1 MKQIIVKIYTIIK
14 RSLFFKPWA
23 TKPLEFW
30 SILSLI
36 LIKTKPD
43 SILELGSGRSTFYLY
58 EYAIQYNKK
67 LESVE
72 HNKTFLKFIQKGLK
86 SIFGKNFNFI
96 NFVPIKN
103 DWYDISKI
111 TTDFDFLFIDGPNT
125 NSYLKNNNSTRYSNI
140 AVEFLKDKVNNCKII
155 IVDDTHRKEEVDFIN
170 SLNIK
175 LRHIEYAYYNNPN
188 EYNKPKLRI
197 YYQPQYEEFIANVS
211 KQILLETNP
220 KVLNICEL

>member
-1 MKQIIVKIYTIIK
+1 MKQIIIKILTTIK
-14 RSLFFKPWA
+14 RSLFFKPWP

-30 SILSLI
+30 TILNLI

-72 HNKTFLKFIQKGLK
+72 HNRTFLKFIQKGLK
-86 SIFGKNFNFI
+86 SVFGKNYNFI
-96 NFVPIKN
+96 NFAPIKI
-103 DWYDISKI
+103 DWYDTSKI
-111 TTDFDFLFIDGPNT
+111 TTDFDFLFIDGPN
-125 NSYLKNNNSTRYSNI
+125 SHSFLRNNASTRSSEKAI
-140 AVEFLKDKVNNCKII
+140 EFLKDKVNNCKII
-155 IVDDTHRKEEVDFIN
+155 IIDDTQKIKEEDDEDGKVLDLIN

-175 LRHIEYAYYNNPN
+175 LRYTEYTYYNCA
-188 EYNKPKLRI
+188 KLRI

-211 KQILLETNP
+211 KQILLETKP
-220 KVLNICEL
+220 EVLNI